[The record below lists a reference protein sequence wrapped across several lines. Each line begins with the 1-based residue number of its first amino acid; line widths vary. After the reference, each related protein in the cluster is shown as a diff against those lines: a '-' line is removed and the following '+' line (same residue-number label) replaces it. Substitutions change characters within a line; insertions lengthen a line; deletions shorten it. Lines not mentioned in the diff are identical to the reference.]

1 LKYLYIFILFF
12 IFLSGNMFLFAD
24 ERDFF
29 TCGATLAGKVYI
41 DENENGCQDEGEKGV
56 EGAVI
61 ILENG
66 IYVKSGPDGK
76 FSIPNLTAGFHV
88 VELDDWSLPPGIIL
102 ISEEERTRFVNIP
115 QAGMSVVNFRV
126 KEDL

>member
-1 LKYLYIFILFF
+1 
-12 IFLSGNMFLFAD
+12 
-24 ERDFF
+24 
-29 TCGATLAGKVYI
+29 
-41 DENENGCQDEGEKGV
+41 V